1 MNSYLPLSNP
11 DWFNWHNPWWNF
23 LSNRSSRKESQI
35 LGWRGLPLR
44 SRELILGDLSQL
56 DTLMERRMFV
66 NRPIAVNIMGDIEG
80 RKIIEVFALI
90 RTFSLV
96 GSQRERMMGVM
107 EHVMVLIQGEGFMKS
122 LLKDMGWT
130 R

>member
-1 MNSYLPLSNP
+1 M
-11 DWFNWHNPWWNF
+11 
-23 LSNRSSRKESQI
+23 
-35 LGWRGLPLR
+35 
-44 SRELILGDLSQL
+44 
-56 DTLMERRMFV
+56 